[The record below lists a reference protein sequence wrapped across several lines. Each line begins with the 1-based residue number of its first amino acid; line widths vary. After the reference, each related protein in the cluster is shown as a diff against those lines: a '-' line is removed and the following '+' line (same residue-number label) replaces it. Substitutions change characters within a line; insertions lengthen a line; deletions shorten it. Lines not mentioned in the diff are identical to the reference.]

1 MERGAALIDYR
12 YLKTE
17 FINLYGPGEPRL
29 FRAPGRV
36 NLIGEHTD
44 YNDGF
49 VLPMAIEQETAV
61 AASARADRL
70 VRVYSLN
77 MQQAFEF
84 DLDSPGKPRRGIW
97 LDYVEGVA
105 RALINRGV
113 PLVGADMVIES
124 DVPVG
129 AGLSSSAALEMSTGF
144 ALWKLAGGEVD
155 LVQLALAGQE
165 AEHTYVGAMVGIM
178 DQLTSATAEESH
190 ALLIDCREL
199 TSRQIPLDTSS
210 VSIVI
215 CDSRVKHS
223 LASSEYNTRRRECEE
238 GVSILK
244 TVLPGIKALRDVT
257 VEEFHKYERLLDEP
271 VRRRVRHVVTEIA
284 RTLEAA
290 EALST
295 NDYLRMGQLM
305 YESHESLKNDYEVS
319 SPELDLLVG
328 LASTV
333 KGVFGARMTGGG
345 FGGCTVNLV
354 KKDRVPEFQSFIS
367 REYLAGTGKNAG
379 IYVTSA
385 KSGVSEVKL
394 ST

>member
-1 MERGAALIDYR
+1 MERGTALINYEH
-12 YLKTE
+12 LKNE
-17 FINLYGPGEPRL
+17 FINLYPGRELRL

-49 VLPMAIEQETAV
+49 VLPMAIDRETAV
-61 AASARADRL
+61 AASPRDDQL

-77 MQQAFEF
+77 MQQGLEF
-84 DLDSPGKPRRGIW
+84 DLNNPGKPRRGIW
-97 LDYVEGVA
+97 LDYIEGVA

-113 PLVGADMVIES
+113 SLIGADMAIQS

-178 DQLTSATAEESH
+178 DQLTSATAQESH
-190 ALLIDCREL
+190 ALLIDCRLL

-223 LASSEYNTRRRECEE
+223 LASSEYNTRRRECEA
-238 GVSILK
+238 GVAVLK
-244 TVLPGIKALRDVT
+244 AVLPGIKALRDVT
-257 VEEFHKYERLLDEP
+257 VEEFQEYEKLLDEP
-271 VRRRVRHVVTEIA
+271 VRRRVRHVVTEDA

-290 EALST
+290 EALIA
-295 NDYLRMGQLM
+295 NDFLRMGRLM
-305 YESHESLKNDYEVS
+305 YESHESLRNDYEVS
-319 SPELDLLVG
+319 SPELDLLVN

-333 KGVFGARMTGGG
+333 TGVFGARMTGGG

-354 KKDRVPEFQSFIS
+354 KKDRVADFRSLIS
-367 REYLAGTGKNAG
+367 REYLAATGKTAL

-385 KSGVSEVKL
+385 KSGVSEVKAE
-394 ST
+394 T